1 MSLAIHLRK
10 LQMFRDWLQHQQ
22 EYEARDQEAEMWDEF
37 VQQWESDRALNRMAE
52 SYAAEMMISY
62 FSCPIC
68 AGYCYEEGDTAD
80 CENCQIRWSVI
91 NAGEYTYLEAEGFEA
106 QAVYIEGKK
115 DGSYETHLH
124 IEGKEDDTGFE
135 PTKIYDITDSSNVSY
150 TNAKNHDD
158 LYGKPIFDAEGEKR
172 VKEVRLRIDEEG
184 TTPTWAIEK
193 KIPILHEDEYD
204 LAEVVNDIAENAE
217 EYALDHNDNYRFSA
231 ESFEGK
237 FSVTPAMRN
246 SPSYHS
252 WEEKSWDCLHDW
264 QDEEFQYMGDST
276 YEIRAYCPTCHS
288 TMNLTAYA
296 NQYGPDMFVLPG
308 RRSREDFFDA
318 EDYGVENVWMSESF
332 RDWADDELRT
342 HGENVSFEKWSQ
354 EEFEDEPAHR
364 HANGQL
370 SFVQWAR
377 DEINEEH
384 HNAEEFCAECGC
396 SHKDAE
402 SFNAENADGNQVFN
416 SCWKCG
422 SGQHLYQISRYPASP
437 DEIAGVGANPEEAS
451 TNWREGRPTQR

>member
-62 FSCPIC
+62 FSCPVC
-68 AGYCYEEGDTAD
+68 AGYCYQEGDTAD

-91 NAGEYTYLEAEGFEA
+91 NAGEYTYLEAESFNAEPKCKCKNYTPDFNRQKPMVTDDEEE
-106 QAVYIEGKK
+106 QAVIVPISCDDCERKG
-115 DGSYETHLH
+115 ETV
-124 IEGKEDDTGFE
+124 
-135 PTKIYDITDSSNVSY
+135 Y
-150 TNAKNHDD
+150 
-158 LYGKPIFDAEGEKR
+158 LYGYNEYDDSNLKWFDA
-172 VKEVRLRIDEEG
+172 
-184 TTPTWAIEK
+184 
-193 KIPILHEDEYD
+193 
-204 LAEVVNDIAENAE
+204 
-217 EYALDHNDNYRFSA
+217 
-231 ESFEGK
+231 
-237 FSVTPAMRN
+237 
-246 SPSYHS
+246 
-252 WEEKSWDCLHDW
+252 
-264 QDEEFQYMGDST
+264 
-276 YEIRAYCPTCHS
+276 
-288 TMNLTAYA
+288 
-296 NQYGPDMFVLPG
+296 
-308 RRSREDFFDA
+308 
-318 EDYGVENVWMSESF
+318 ESF

-364 HANGQL
+364 HPDGKL
-370 SFVQWAR
+370 SFVRWAR

-384 HNAEEFCAECGC
+384 HQAEEFCAECGC

-402 SFNAENADGNQVFN
+402 SFNAETADGNQVFN

-437 DEIAGVGANPEEAS
+437 DEIAGVGANPEEAN

>member
-1 MSLAIHLRK
+1 MSLAIQLRK
-10 LQMFRDWLQHQQ
+10 MRMFRDWLDYQRA
-22 EYEARDQEAEMWDEF
+22 YEDRDEEAEMWNEF
-37 VQQWESDRALNRMAE
+37 VQQWETDKALNRLAE
-52 SYAAEMMISY
+52 NFEAHDHPDNVIH
-62 FSCPIC
+62 CPVCDYHCEIDDD
-68 AGYCYEEGDTAD
+68 GTAD
-80 CENCQIRWSVI
+80 CDPCVIRWTV
-91 NAGEYTYLEAEGFEA
+91 
-106 QAVYIEGKK
+106 V
-115 DGSYETHLH
+115 
-124 IEGKEDDTGFE
+124 DTGTF
-135 PTKIYDITDSSNVSY
+135 KY
-150 TNAKNHDD
+150 
-158 LYGKPIFDAEGEKR
+158 LDAEE
-172 VKEVRLRIDEEG
+172 
-184 TTPTWAIEK
+184 A
-193 KIPILHEDEYD
+193 
-204 LAEVVNDIAENAE
+204 
-217 EYALDHNDNYRFSA
+217 
-231 ESFEGK
+231 K

-246 SPSYHS
+246 SPSYTN
-252 WEEKSWDCLHDW
+252 WEEKSFDCLHDW

-276 YEIRAYCPTCHS
+276 YEIMAYCPTCHS
-288 TMNLTAYA
+288 TMYLTAYA

-318 EDYGVENVWMSESF
+318 EDYGVKNVWMSESF

-402 SFNAENADGNQVFN
+402 TFDAETANGNQVFN

-422 SGQHLYQISRYPASP
+422 SGQHLHQISRYPASP
-437 DEIAGVGANPEEAS
+437 DEIAGVGGDPEQAS
-451 TNWREGRPTQR
+451 DNWLSGRPVQR

>member
-22 EYEARDQEAEMWDEF
+22 EYEARDQEAEMWEEF
-37 VQQWESDRALNRMAE
+37 VQQWESDKALNRMAE
-52 SYAAEMMISY
+52 SYAAEMLIDY
-62 FSCPIC
+62 FSCPVC
-68 AGYCYEEGDTAD
+68 AGYCYQEGDTAD

-91 NAGEYTYLEAEGFEA
+91 NAGEYTYLEAE
-106 QAVYIEGKK
+106 
-115 DGSYETHLH
+115 
-124 IEGKEDDTGFE
+124 
-135 PTKIYDITDSSNVSY
+135 N
-150 TNAKNHDD
+150 
-158 LYGKPIFDAEGEKR
+158 FDAEGEKM

-204 LAEVVNDIAENAE
+204 LAGLVNDIAENAE

-231 ESFEGK
+231 
-237 FSVTPAMRN
+237 
-246 SPSYHS
+246 
-252 WEEKSWDCLHDW
+252 
-264 QDEEFQYMGDST
+264 
-276 YEIRAYCPTCHS
+276 
-288 TMNLTAYA
+288 
-296 NQYGPDMFVLPG
+296 
-308 RRSREDFFDA
+308 
-318 EDYGVENVWMSESF
+318 ENVWMSESF

-402 SFNAENADGNQVFN
+402 SFNAETADGNQVFN

-437 DEIAGVGANPEEAS
+437 DEIAGVGANPDEAS